1 MLLQSLHNARMNP
14 VRMIFTLLLAWL
26 LAFQAVAGTSGAA
39 CRHAGAAAA
48 AKASTA
54 VTDHAAMGHA
64 GHQHLAHR
72 QQTAATEPSAEASAP
87 TAHEA
92 KQQTA
97 SCECGCD
104 CAGDCALSSCA
115 GLATAVPPSPAFASA
130 SLTTPVPSLLTCAAH
145 GLDLFRPPSIS

>member
-1 MLLQSLHNARMNP
+1 MNP
-14 VRMIFTLLLAWL
+14 VRMIFALLLAWL
-26 LAFQAVAGTSGAA
+26 LAFQAVAGTSGAV
-39 CRHAGAAAA
+39 CRRAGAAAA
-48 AKASTA
+48 AKTSTA
-54 VTDHAAMGHA
+54 VMDHAAMGHA
-64 GHQHLAHR
+64 EHRHPAHR
-72 QQTAATEPSAEASAP
+72 QQTAVEPSAQASAH

-115 GLATAVPPSPAFASA
+115 GLAAAIPPSPAFPSP
-130 SLTTPVPSLLTCAAH
+130 SLTTPVPSPLTRAAH